1 MSLLRLIPE
10 LPLLRRELI
19 ELSNRRRT
27 YIIRFFGAI
36 IILSIV
42 MVQYFRVM
50 QIISQTANPG
60 GGWVANKF
68 NGSGGV
74 IFSALVPMLF
84 HSVQLLMPAL
94 ICGAVTIEKERNT
107 LGTLFV
113 TRLSPMTIILEK
125 LASRLVPMLT
135 FLLLTF
141 PVLAFVYSLGG
152 VDTTV
157 LLSTLWLLLC
167 ECVFYA
173 SIGLLCSSW
182 FSTTASAFICSY
194 IVVGMI
200 VMFTQIL
207 GFGYWYPV
215 VTPFSVWNFAFG
227 GMNEYGVYESNR
239 GWLQQMLFEAL
250 RESSA
255 AAGGQLMT
263 RVMLLISMSVPSL
276 MASGFFVLL
285 ARFFLIRRAFVSSS
299 SVLLRVF
306 KRVDTFFTK
315 LNDNTTGGIVLV
327 KDYDSL
333 PAFDPVA
340 WRERSKK
347 SLGKARYLF
356 RVLIVLEG
364 PVLFI
369 CLFTATLSSTTEFD
383 GLRVLLFLM
392 WAIAAM
398 ILSMKAATM
407 ISSERTRETLEALLS
422 TPMSSREIIG
432 QKVAGLH
439 RLMFVLSIPIL
450 TLHLTLALM
459 NFDIVRA
466 LLSLSFNTL
475 VTVLFYGTMV
485 AATTYTSMHIVVW
498 ISALMG
504 LRSPTQARSVM
515 AAITVLG
522 IWVAGSAFLLTPG
535 GPGYNFGMAALS
547 PYFGIE
553 EASVFDNALSR
564 MGIGTDSKRIV
575 EQQERIDRMTATLS
589 AVYCLMRP
597 DGSVWANE
605 SILASNGR
613 TKSYEGMPFYA
624 FAEFR
629 STAVLVSVA
638 VLLWHVLMMLFFRNL
653 TLKLAPRLLQRLDDG
668 VRVNTP
674 QHDKSAATL
683 ASEGAI

>member
-27 YIIRFFGAI
+27 YIVRFFGAI

-42 MVQYFRVM
+42 MIQYFDVM
-50 QIISQTANPG
+50 QAISATVNPG
-60 GGWVANKF
+60 GGWIANKF
-68 NGSGGV
+68 NGSGGI

-200 VMFTQIL
+200 VMFSQVL
-207 GFGYWYPV
+207 GLGYRYPV
-215 VTPFSVWNFAFG
+215 VTPFDVWNFAFG
-227 GMNEYGVYESNR
+227 GREDYNIFMNDR
-239 GWLQQMLFEAL
+239 GSLRELLVNAL

-255 AAGGQLMT
+255 ATGGPLAA
-263 RVMLLISMSVPSL
+263 RVLLLISMSVPSL

-306 KRVDTFFTK
+306 KRVDAFFTK
-315 LNDNTTGGIVLV
+315 LNDNTTGGIVLI

-333 PAFDPVA
+333 PMFDPVA
-340 WRERSKK
+340 WRERSRK

-369 CLFTATLSSTTEFD
+369 CLATATFSMTSDFD

-422 TPMSSREIIG
+422 TPMTSREIIS
-432 QKVAGLH
+432 QKAAGLH
-439 RLMFVLSIPIL
+439 RLMIVLSIPIL
-450 TLHLTLALM
+450 TIHLTLALM
-459 NFDIVRA
+459 HFDIVQIIRS
-466 LLSLSFNTL
+466 LSLNVL
-475 VTVLFYGTMV
+475 GIILFYGIMV
-485 AATTYTSMHIVVW
+485 AATTYTSMHLIVW
-498 ISALMG
+498 LSALMG

-515 AAITVLG
+515 AAITALG
-522 IWVAGSAFLLTPG
+522 VWVAGSAYLLTPG
-535 GPGYNFGMAALS
+535 EFGYSFGVSTLS
-547 PYFGIE
+547 SFFGIHDRGFSE
-553 EASVFDNALSR
+553 SFTFMNNAPR
-564 MGIGTDSKRIV
+564 DQI
-575 EQQERIDRMTATLS
+575 EQQERIERLMATIS
-589 AVYCLMRP
+589 AISCLMRP
-597 DGSVWANE
+597 EGSIWANE
-605 SILASNGR
+605 SILASNSLAGISK
-613 TKSYEGMPFYA
+613 TAPFYA
-624 FAEFR
+624 FSKVR
-629 STAVLVSVA
+629 STAVIVSLI
-638 VLLWHVLMMLFFRNL
+638 VLTWHILMMLFFRTL
-653 TLKLAPRLLQRLDDG
+653 TLKLAPRLLQRLDEHIP
-668 VRVNTP
+668 RNSP
-674 QHDKSAATL
+674 PPEKYSAML
-683 ASEGAI
+683 LSEGAL

>member
-27 YIIRFFGAI
+27 YIVRFLGAI

-42 MVQYFRVM
+42 MLQYFDAM
-50 QIISQTANPG
+50 QAISSTANPG
-60 GGWVANKF
+60 GGWIANKF
-68 NGSGGV
+68 NGSGGI

-200 VMFTQIL
+200 VMFSQVL
-207 GFGYWYPV
+207 GFGYQYPV
-215 VTPFSVWNFAFG
+215 VTPFDVWNFAFG
-227 GMNEYGVYESNR
+227 GMNEYNIYRSNR
-239 GWLQQMLFEAL
+239 GWLRQMLFDAL
-250 RESSA
+250 QESSA
-255 AAGGQLMT
+255 ASGGQLMA
-263 RVMLLISMSVPSL
+263 RVALLMSMSVPSL
-276 MASGFFVLL
+276 MASGFFVLM
-285 ARFFLIRRAFVSSS
+285 ARFFLIRRAFASSS

-327 KDYDSL
+327 ADYDSL
-333 PAFDPVA
+333 PIFDPVA

-369 CLFTATLSSTTEFD
+369 CLATATMSADFD
-383 GLRVLLFLM
+383 GLRWLLFLM
-392 WAIAAM
+392 WAITAM

-422 TPMSSREIIG
+422 TPMTSREIIS
-432 QKVAGLH
+432 QKVAGLR
-439 RLMFVLSIPIL
+439 RLMIVLSIPIM
-450 TLHLTLALM
+450 TIHLTLLLM
-459 NFDIVRA
+459 HFDVVQII
-466 LLSLSFNTL
+466 LSLSLQTL
-475 VTVLFYGTMV
+475 GTILFYGIMV
-485 AATTYTSMHIVVW
+485 AATTYTSMHLIVW
-498 ISALMG
+498 LSALMG

-522 IWVAGSAFLLTPG
+522 VWVAGSASLLTPG
-535 GPGYNFGMAALS
+535 EIIYSLGFEILS
-547 PYFGIE
+547 PWFGVAGQSYYENRSYSMADVDLQEKIE
-553 EASVFDNALSR
+553 RLEAV
-564 MGIGTDSKRIV
+564 M
-575 EQQERIDRMTATLS
+575 S
-589 AVYCLMRP
+589 AVSCLLRP
-597 DGSVWANE
+597 DGSIWANE
-605 SILASNGR
+605 SILASNNLSGV
-613 TKSYEGMPFYA
+613 SEQLPFYA
-624 FAEFR
+624 FSKLR
-629 STAVLVSVA
+629 STAVVASLLV
-638 VLLWHVLMMLFFRNL
+638 LGWHILMMFFFRGL
-653 TLKLAPRLLQRLDDG
+653 TLKLGPRLLQRLDEG
-668 VRVNTP
+668 IP
-674 QHDKSAATL
+674 MSAQL
-683 ASEGAI
+683 AEKLAAPLRSERAL

>member
-27 YIIRFFGAI
+27 YIVRFLGAI
-36 IILSIV
+36 AILSIV
-42 MVQYFRVM
+42 MMQYFRVM
-50 QIISQTANPG
+50 QAISQSANPG
-60 GGWVANKF
+60 GGWIANKF
-68 NGSGGV
+68 SGSGGV

-194 IVVGMI
+194 IVVGLI
-200 VMFTQIL
+200 VMTSRVL
-207 GFGYWYPV
+207 GFGHYVPV
-215 VTPFSVWNFAFG
+215 FTPFDVWGFAFG
-227 GMNEYGVYESNR
+227 QMNDFNVFMSNR
-239 GWLQQMLFEAL
+239 GWLRTILFDAVQ
-250 RESSA
+250 RTSP
-255 AAGGQLMT
+255 AAGGH
-263 RVMLLISMSVPSL
+263 LLARIALVIAMSLPSL
-276 MASGFFVLL
+276 MASAFFVLL

-315 LNDNTTGGIVLV
+315 LNDTTTGGIVLIR
-327 KDYDSL
+327 DHDSL
-333 PAFDPVA
+333 PTFDPVA

-369 CLFTATLSSTTEFD
+369 CLATATFSVTADFD
-383 GLRVLLFLM
+383 GLRVLMFLM
-392 WAIAAM
+392 WAITAM

-422 TPMSSREIIG
+422 TPMTSREIIC
-432 QKVAGLH
+432 QKTAGLH
-439 RLMFVLSIPIL
+439 RLMIVLSIPIL
-450 TLHLTLALM
+450 TIHLTLLLM
-459 NFDIVRA
+459 NFDIVQS
-466 LLSLSFNTL
+466 LLSLSVNTL
-475 VTVLFYGTMV
+475 GTMLFYGTMV
-485 AATTYTSMHIVVW
+485 TATTYVTMHLIVW
-498 ISALMG
+498 LSALMG
-504 LRSPTQARSVM
+504 LRSSTQARSVM
-515 AAITVLG
+515 SAIAVLG
-522 IWVAGSAFLLTPG
+522 VWVAFSVFLLTPG
-535 GPGYNFGMAALS
+535 GIGYNAGFRVLG
-547 PYFGIE
+547 PYFGIADHA
-553 EASVFDNALSR
+553 ASWSYHYDISR
-564 MGIGTDSKRIV
+564 YNQR
-575 EQQERIDRMTATLS
+575 EHFENQEKIDRMAATLS
-589 AVYCLMRP
+589 AITCLMRP
-597 DGSVWANE
+597 DGSIWANE

-613 TKSYEGMPFYA
+613 TKNYQGMPFYD
-624 FAEFR
+624 FSRFR
-629 STAVLVSVA
+629 STAVIVSLM
-638 VLLWHVLMMLFFRNL
+638 VLAWHVLMMLFFRKL
-653 TLKLAPRLLQRLDDG
+653 TLMLAPRLLQRHDESTAKPSPLTDG
-668 VRVNTP
+668 EAGAP
-674 QHDKSAATL
+674 IL
-683 ASEGAI
+683 EGAT

>member
-1 MSLLRLIPE
+1 MSLLRWIPE

-27 YIIRFFGAI
+27 YIVRFLGAI

-50 QIISQTANPG
+50 QIISQTPTPG
-60 GGWVANKF
+60 GGWIANKF

-152 VDTTV
+152 VDTTI

-194 IVVGMI
+194 IVVGLI
-200 VMFTQIL
+200 AMFTQIL
-207 GFGYWYPV
+207 GFGYRYPV
-215 VTPFSVWNFAFG
+215 ATPFSVWSFAFG
-227 GMNEYGVYESNR
+227 GREDYNIFMNNR
-239 GWLQQMLFEAL
+239 GAL
-250 RESSA
+250 REFLVNALQESSA
-255 AAGGQLMT
+255 ASGGQLMT

-276 MASGFFVLL
+276 LASGFFVLM

-340 WRERSKK
+340 WRERSRK

-369 CLFTATLSSTTEFD
+369 CLAAATFSMSADFD
-383 GLRVLLFLM
+383 GLRLLLFLM
-392 WAIAAM
+392 WAITAM

-422 TPMSSREIIG
+422 TPMSSREIIS

-439 RLMFVLSIPIL
+439 RLMIVLSIPIL
-450 TLHLTLALM
+450 TIHLTLALM
-459 NFDIVRA
+459 HFDLVQIIRN
-466 LLSLSFNTL
+466 LSLSTL
-475 VTVLFYGTMV
+475 GTILFYGVMV
-485 AATTYTSMHIVVW
+485 TATTYTSMHLVVW
-498 ISALMG
+498 LSALMG

-515 AAITVLG
+515 SAISVLG
-522 IWVAGSAFLLTPG
+522 VWLAGSAYLLTPG
-535 GPGYNFGMAALS
+535 EFGYSFGVS
-547 PYFGIE
+547 
-553 EASVFDNALSR
+553 
-564 MGIGTDSKRIV
+564 
-575 EQQERIDRMTATLS
+575 TLS
-589 AVYCLMRP
+589 QFFGVEGSLSDDRFGYTTAEPLNTTEAGERQEKMERLMATISSVSCLMRP
-597 DGSVWANE
+597 DGSIWANE
-605 SILASNGR
+605 SILASNSLAGISK
-613 TKSYEGMPFYA
+613 TAPFYA
-624 FAEFR
+624 FSRLR
-629 STAVLVSVA
+629 STAVLVSVL
-638 VLLWHVLMMLFFRNL
+638 VLFWHILMMLGFRQL

-668 VRVNTP
+668 VAVSLP
-674 QHDKSAATL
+674 QPDKSATTL

>member
-27 YIIRFFGAI
+27 YIVRFVGAI

-50 QIISQTANPG
+50 QIISQAANPG

-200 VMFTQIL
+200 VMFTQVL
-207 GFGYWYPV
+207 GLGYQYPV
-215 VTPFSVWNFAFG
+215 VTPFDVWNFAFG
-227 GMNEYGVYESNR
+227 GMNDYRVYMSNR
-239 GWLQQMLFEAL
+239 GWLQQMLFDAL

-255 AAGGQLMT
+255 AAGGLLMT

-276 MASGFFVLL
+276 MASGFFVLM

-299 SVLLRVF
+299 SVLLRIF

-315 LNDNTTGGIVLV
+315 LNDNTTGGVVLI

-333 PAFDPVA
+333 PLFDPVA

-369 CLFTATLSSTTEFD
+369 CLATANFSMSADFD
-383 GLRVLLFLM
+383 GLRVLLLLM

-422 TPMSSREIIG
+422 TPMSSREIIS

-439 RLMFVLSIPIL
+439 RLMIVLSIPIL
-450 TLHLTLALM
+450 TIHLTLALM
-459 NFDIVRA
+459 HFDIVQIIRN
-466 LLSLSFNTL
+466 LSLSTFGTM
-475 VTVLFYGTMV
+475 LFYGTIV
-485 AATTYTSMHIVVW
+485 TATTYTSMHLVVW
-498 ISALMG
+498 LSALMG

-515 AAITVLG
+515 SAITVLG
-522 IWVAGSAFLLTPG
+522 MWLAASAYLLTPG
-535 GPGYNFGMAALS
+535 GPGYNFGMATMS
-547 PYFGIE
+547 SFFGIE
-553 EASVFDNALSR
+553 EASVFDHVLYT
-564 MGIGTDSKRIV
+564 MGIGNDSRRIL
-575 EQQERIDRMTATLS
+575 EQQEKIERLMATIS
-589 AVYCLMRP
+589 SVSCLIRP
-597 DGSVWANE
+597 DGSIWANE
-605 SILASNGR
+605 SILASSSLAGISK
-613 TKSYEGMPFYA
+613 TSPFYA
-624 FAEFR
+624 FSR
-629 STAVLVSVA
+629 DCDRQPS
-638 VLLWHVLMMLFFRNL
+638 LFQCSFWR
-653 TLKLAPRLLQRLDDG
+653 G
-668 VRVNTP
+668 I
-674 QHDKSAATL
+674 S
-683 ASEGAI
+683 

>member
-27 YIIRFFGAI
+27 YIVRFVGAI
-36 IILSIV
+36 IILTIV

-50 QIISQTANPG
+50 QIISQTANSG

-194 IVVGMI
+194 IVVGLI
-200 VMFTQIL
+200 VMFSQVL
-207 GFGYWYPV
+207 GFGYRYPV
-215 VTPFSVWNFAFG
+215 VTPFDVWNFAFG
-227 GMNEYGVYESNR
+227 GREDYNIFINDR
-239 GWLQQMLFEAL
+239 GTLRELLVNALQ
-250 RESSA
+250 ESSA
-255 AAGGQLMT
+255 AAGGLLAA
-263 RVMLLISMSVPSL
+263 RVLLLISMSVPSL

-299 SVLLRVF
+299 SVLLRIF
-306 KRVDTFFTK
+306 KRVDTFFAK
-315 LNDNTTGGIVLV
+315 LNDSTTGGVVLV

-340 WRERSKK
+340 WRERSRK

-364 PVLFI
+364 PVLFV
-369 CLFTATLSSTTEFD
+369 CLATATMSADFD
-383 GLRVLLFLM
+383 GLRVILFLM
-392 WAIAAM
+392 WAITAM

-422 TPMSSREIIG
+422 TPMSSRDIIS

-439 RLMFVLSIPIL
+439 RLMIVLSIPIL
-450 TLHLTLALM
+450 TIHLTLLLM
-459 NFDIVRA
+459 HFDIVQIVRS
-466 LLSLSFNTL
+466 LSLSTMG
-475 VTVLFYGTMV
+475 TILFYAIMV
-485 AATTYTSMHIVVW
+485 TTTTYTSMHLVVW
-498 ISALMG
+498 LSALMG

-522 IWVAGSAFLLTPG
+522 VWVAGSAYLLTPG
-535 GPGYNFGMAALS
+535 EFGYGFGVSTLS
-547 PYFGIE
+547 SFFGIQDQGFSE
-553 EASVFDNALSR
+553 NFSLSR
-564 MGIGTDSKRIV
+564 QGQAPGDQV
-575 EQQERIDRMTATLS
+575 ERREKIERLMATIS
-589 AVYCLMRP
+589 SVSCLLRP
-597 DGSVWANE
+597 DGSIWANE
-605 SILASNGR
+605 SILASNTLAGVSR
-613 TKSYEGMPFYA
+613 TAPFYA
-624 FAEFR
+624 FSKLR
-629 STAVLVSVA
+629 STAVLVSLL
-638 VLLWHVLMMLFFRNL
+638 VLAWHIVMMLLFRAL
-653 TLKLAPRLLQRLDDG
+653 TLRLAPRLLQRLDDG
-668 VRVNTP
+668 QLSQSPRVNV
-674 QHDKSAATL
+674 SSATL
-683 ASEGAI
+683 ASEGAT

>member
-1 MSLLRLIPE
+1 
-10 LPLLRRELI
+10 
-19 ELSNRRRT
+19 
-27 YIIRFFGAI
+27 
-36 IILSIV
+36 
-42 MVQYFRVM
+42 
-50 QIISQTANPG
+50 
-60 GGWVANKF
+60 
-68 NGSGGV
+68 
-74 IFSALVPMLF
+74 
-84 HSVQLLMPAL
+84 
-94 ICGAVTIEKERNT
+94 
-107 LGTLFV
+107 
-113 TRLSPMTIILEK
+113 MTIILEK

-200 VMFTQIL
+200 IMFSQIL
-207 GFGYWYPV
+207 GLGYRYPV
-215 VTPFSVWNFAFG
+215 VTPFDVWNFAFG
-227 GMNEYGVYESNR
+227 RMNEYNVYMSNR

-250 RESSA
+250 RETSA
-255 AAGGQLMT
+255 AAGGLLMT

-276 MASGFFVLL
+276 LASGFFVLL

-315 LNDNTTGGIVLV
+315 LNDNTTGGVVLI

-369 CLFTATLSSTTEFD
+369 CLATAEFSQSVDFD
-383 GLRVLLFLM
+383 GLRVLLLLM

-422 TPMSSREIIG
+422 TPMSSQEIIS
-432 QKVAGLH
+432 QKVAGLY
-439 RLMFVLSIPIL
+439 RLMIVLSIPIL
-450 TLHLTLALM
+450 TIHLTLALM
-459 NFDIVRA
+459 HFDIVQIVRS
-466 LLSLSFNTL
+466 LSLSTL
-475 VTVLFYGTMV
+475 GTILLYGVMVT
-485 AATTYTSMHIVVW
+485 ATTYTSMQLVVW
-498 ISALMG
+498 LSALMG

-522 IWVAGSAFLLTPG
+522 VWVAGSAFLLTPG
-535 GPGYNFGMAALS
+535 EFGYRFGVSGLS
-547 PYFGIE
+547 SFFGIE
-553 EASVFDNALSR
+553 SSLFDDNIRYATVTTLNSQEVIKRQEKIERLMATVSSVS
-564 MGIGTDSKRIV
+564 
-575 EQQERIDRMTATLS
+575 
-589 AVYCLMRP
+589 CLLRP
-597 DGSVWANE
+597 DGSIWANE
-605 SILASNGR
+605 SILASSSLAGVSK
-613 TKSYEGMPFYA
+613 TAPFYA
-624 FAEFR
+624 FSSLR
-629 STAVLVSVA
+629 STAVLVSVL
-638 VLLWHVLMMLFFRNL
+638 VLVWHILMMLFFRKL

-668 VRVNTP
+668 QASSILNV
-674 QHDKSAATL
+674 SSATL
-683 ASEGAI
+683 ASEGAL

>member
-1 MSLLRLIPE
+1 VSLLRLIPE

-27 YIIRFFGAI
+27 YIVRFIGAI

-42 MVQYFRVM
+42 MLQYFSVM
-50 QIISQTANPG
+50 QAISQSANPG
-60 GGWVANKF
+60 GGWIANRF

-74 IFSALVPMLF
+74 IFNALVPMLF

-173 SIGLLCSSW
+173 SIGLLFSSW

-207 GFGYWYPV
+207 GFGYFYPV
-215 VTPFSVWNFAFG
+215 LTPFDVWSFAFG
-227 GMNEYGVYESNR
+227 RMNEYNVYMANR

-250 RESSA
+250 RESSE
-255 AAGGQLMT
+255 AAGGPLMA

-315 LNDNTTGGIVLV
+315 LNDNTTGGVVLI

-333 PAFDPVA
+333 PLFDPVA

-364 PVLFI
+364 PVLFM
-369 CLFTATLSSTTEFD
+369 CLATANSGFVS
-383 GLRVLLFLM
+383 LRVPLFLM
-392 WAIAAM
+392 WAITAM

-422 TPMSSREIIG
+422 TPMSSGEIIS

-439 RLMFVLSIPIL
+439 RLMTVLSIPIL
-450 TLHLTLALM
+450 TIHLTLVLM
-459 NFDIVRA
+459 HFDIVQIIRN
-466 LLSLSFNTL
+466 LSLSALGTI
-475 VTVLFYGTMV
+475 LFYGTMAV
-485 AATTYTSMHIVVW
+485 TTTYVSMHLIVW
-498 ISALMG
+498 LSALMG
-504 LRSPTQARSVM
+504 LRSTTQARSVM

-522 IWVAGSAFLLTPG
+522 VWLASSAYLLTPG
-535 GPGYNFGMAALS
+535 EFGYRLGMSTLS
-547 PYFGIE
+547 PFFGIQDQGFSE
-553 EASVFDNALSR
+553 NFSFPGQGQNPRDV
-564 MGIGTDSKRIV
+564 V
-575 EQQERIDRMTATLS
+575 EQQEKIERLMAMLS
-589 AVYCLMRP
+589 AASCLMRP
-597 DGSVWANE
+597 DGSIWANE
-605 SILASNGR
+605 SILASNNLSGI
-613 TKSYEGMPFYA
+613 SEQLPFYA
-624 FAEFR
+624 FSRLR
-629 STAVLVSVA
+629 STAIVVSLLVLG
-638 VLLWHVLMMLFFRNL
+638 WHILMMLFFRGL

-668 VRVNTP
+668 IP
-674 QHDKSAATL
+674 MSAPLAETLSATL
-683 ASEGAI
+683 VSEGAL

>member
-1 MSLLRLIPE
+1 
-10 LPLLRRELI
+10 
-19 ELSNRRRT
+19 
-27 YIIRFFGAI
+27 
-36 IILSIV
+36 
-42 MVQYFRVM
+42 
-50 QIISQTANPG
+50 
-60 GGWVANKF
+60 
-68 NGSGGV
+68 
-74 IFSALVPMLF
+74 
-84 HSVQLLMPAL
+84 
-94 ICGAVTIEKERNT
+94 
-107 LGTLFV
+107 
-113 TRLSPMTIILEK
+113 MTIILEK

-200 VMFTQIL
+200 VMFTQIM
-207 GFGYWYPV
+207 GFGYLYPV
-215 VTPFSVWNFAFG
+215 VTPFDVWNFAFG
-227 GMNEYGVYESNR
+227 GMNEYNVFMSNR
-239 GWLQQMLFEAL
+239 GWLHQMLFEAL

-263 RVMLLISMSVPSL
+263 RVLLLISMSVPSL

-315 LNDNTTGGIVLV
+315 LNDNTTGGVVLI

-369 CLFTATLSSTTEFD
+369 CLATATFSMSADFD

-392 WAIAAM
+392 WAITVM

-422 TPMSSREIIG
+422 TPISSREIIS

-439 RLMFVLSIPIL
+439 RLMIVLSIPIL
-450 TLHLTLALM
+450 TIHLTLLLM
-459 NFDIVRA
+459 HFDIVQIVRS
-466 LLSLSFNTL
+466 LSLNTL
-475 VTVLFYGTMV
+475 GTILFYAIMVTV
-485 AATTYTSMHIVVW
+485 TTYTSMHLVVW
-498 ISALMG
+498 LSALMG

-522 IWVAGSAFLLTPG
+522 VWVAGSAFLLTPG
-535 GPGYNFGMAALS
+535 EFGYSFGLSTLS
-547 PYFGIE
+547 PLFGIQDQGFSE
-553 EASVFDNALSR
+553 NFILPGQGWDPRDE
-564 MGIGTDSKRIV
+564 I
-575 EQQERIDRMTATLS
+575 EQQAKIERLMATMS
-589 AVYCLMRP
+589 SVCCLMRP
-597 DGSVWANE
+597 DGSIWANE
-605 SILASNGR
+605 SILASNNLAGISK
-613 TKSYEGMPFYA
+613 TAPFYA
-624 FAEFR
+624 FSKLR
-629 STAVLVSVA
+629 STAAIVSLTVLSG
-638 VLLWHVLMMLFFRNL
+638 HILMMLCFRGL
-653 TLKLAPRLLQRLDDG
+653 TLTLAPRLLQRLDDG
-668 VRVNTP
+668 IPMNSP
-674 QHDKSAATL
+674 LIEKPSATL
-683 ASEGAI
+683 ISEGAM

>member
-27 YIIRFFGAI
+27 YIVRFVGAI

-42 MVQYFRVM
+42 MVQYFRAM
-50 QIISQTANPG
+50 EIISQATNPG

-68 NGSGGV
+68 NGSGRE

-200 VMFTQIL
+200 VMFTQVL
-207 GFGYWYPV
+207 GLGYQYPV
-215 VTPFSVWNFAFG
+215 VTPFDVWNFAFG
-227 GMNEYGVYESNR
+227 GMNDYRVYMSNR
-239 GWLQQMLFEAL
+239 GWLQQMLFDAL

-255 AAGGQLMT
+255 AAGGLLMT

-276 MASGFFVLL
+276 MASGFFVLM

-299 SVLLRVF
+299 SVLLRIF

-315 LNDNTTGGIVLV
+315 LNDNTTGGVVLI

-333 PAFDPVA
+333 PLFDPVA

-369 CLFTATLSSTTEFD
+369 CLATANFSMSADFD
-383 GLRVLLFLM
+383 GLRVLLLLM

-422 TPMSSREIIG
+422 TPMSSREIIS

-439 RLMFVLSIPIL
+439 RLMIVLSIPIL
-450 TLHLTLALM
+450 TIHLTLALM
-459 NFDIVRA
+459 HFDIVQIIRN
-466 LLSLSFNTL
+466 LSLSTFGTM
-475 VTVLFYGTMV
+475 LFYGTIV
-485 AATTYTSMHIVVW
+485 TATTYTSMHLVVW
-498 ISALMG
+498 LSALMG

-515 AAITVLG
+515 SAITVLG
-522 IWVAGSAFLLTPG
+522 MWLAASAYLLTPG
-535 GPGYNFGMAALS
+535 GPGYNFGMATMS
-547 PYFGIE
+547 SFFGIE
-553 EASVFDNALSR
+553 EASVFDNVLYT
-564 MGIGTDSKRIV
+564 MGIGNDSRRIL
-575 EQQERIDRMTATLS
+575 EQQEKIERLMATIS
-589 AVYCLMRP
+589 SVSCLIRP
-597 DGSVWANE
+597 DGSIWANE
-605 SILASNGR
+605 SILASSSLAGISK
-613 TKSYEGMPFYA
+613 TAPFYA
-624 FAEFR
+624 FSRFR
-629 STAVLVSVA
+629 STAVLVA
-638 VLLWHVLMMLFFRNL
+638 VLVLAWHILMMLFFRKL

-668 VRVNTP
+668 VSVSILQP
-674 QHDKSAATL
+674 DKSVATL

>member
-27 YIIRFFGAI
+27 YIVRFFGAI

-42 MVQYFRVM
+42 MVQYFRAM
-50 QIISQTANPG
+50 QNISESTNPG

-68 NGSGGV
+68 NGSGEV

-194 IVVGMI
+194 VVVGLI
-200 VMFTQIL
+200 VMFSQVL
-207 GFGYWYPV
+207 GLGYRYAF
-215 VTPFSVWNFAFG
+215 VTPFDVWNFAFG
-227 GMNEYGVYESNR
+227 GRDDYNIYMSDR
-239 GWLQQMLFEAL
+239 GSLRQFLVNAL
-250 RESSA
+250 RESSVA
-255 AAGGQLMT
+255 EGGLLAT
-263 RVMLLISMSVPSL
+263 RVMLLILMSVPSL
-276 MASGFFVLL
+276 MASGFFVLM

-299 SVLLRVF
+299 SVLLRIF

-315 LNDNTTGGIVLV
+315 LNDNTTGGIVLI
-327 KDYDSL
+327 KDHDSL

-369 CLFTATLSSTTEFD
+369 CLATAEFSQSVDFD

-392 WAIAAM
+392 WSIAAM
-398 ILSMKAATM
+398 ILSMKAATL

-422 TPMSSREIIG
+422 TPMSSREIIS

-439 RLMFVLSIPIL
+439 RLMIVLSIPIL
-450 TLHLTLALM
+450 TIHLTLALM
-459 NFDIVRA
+459 HFDIVQIIRN
-466 LLSLSFNTL
+466 LSLNTFG
-475 VTVLFYGTMV
+475 TILFYGAMAT
-485 AATTYTSMHIVVW
+485 ATTYTLMHLVVW
-498 ISALMG
+498 LSALMG

-515 AAITVLG
+515 SAITVLG
-522 IWVAGSAFLLTPG
+522 VWLAVSAYLLTPG
-535 GPGYNFGMAALS
+535 EFGYRFGVSTMS
-547 PYFGIE
+547 SFFGIKG
-553 EASVFDNALSR
+553 SLFDDNVSFATAAQFNS
-564 MGIGTDSKRIV
+564 GEVVKRQEKV
-575 EQQERIDRMTATLS
+575 ERLLATTS
-589 AVYCLMRP
+589 AVSCLMRP

-605 SILASNGR
+605 SILASNSLAGVSR
-613 TKSYEGMPFYA
+613 TAPFYA
-624 FAEFR
+624 FSRLR
-629 STAVLVSVA
+629 STAVLVSVL
-638 VLLWHVLMMLFFRNL
+638 VLVWHILMMLFVRKL
-653 TLKLAPRLLQRLDDG
+653 TLKLAPRLLQRLDNGLPGRSSVLD
-668 VRVNTP
+668 VSSV
-674 QHDKSAATL
+674 TL
-683 ASEGAI
+683 SSEGAL

>member
-27 YIIRFFGAI
+27 YVVRFAGAI

-42 MVQYFRVM
+42 MVQYFLVM
-50 QIISQTANPG
+50 QGISQTQNPG
-60 GGWVANKF
+60 GGWIANKF

-74 IFSALVPMLF
+74 IFNALVPMLF

-200 VMFTQIL
+200 VMFSQVL
-207 GFGYWYPV
+207 GFGYRYAV
-215 VTPFSVWNFAFG
+215 VTPFDVWNFAFG
-227 GMNEYGVYESNR
+227 GRDDYNIFMSDR
-239 GWLQQMLFEAL
+239 GTLRELLVNAL
-250 RESSA
+250 RDSSA
-255 AAGGQLMT
+255 AAGAQLMT

-306 KRVDTFFTK
+306 KRVDTFFTN
-315 LNDNTTGGIVLV
+315 LNDNTTGGVVLI

-333 PAFDPVA
+333 PLFDPVA

-369 CLFTATLSSTTEFD
+369 CLATAQSAATAEFD
-383 GLRVLLFLM
+383 SLRVLLFLM

-398 ILSMKAATM
+398 ILSMKASTM

-422 TPMSSREIIG
+422 TPMSSQEIIS

-439 RLMFVLSIPIL
+439 RLMIVLSIPIL
-450 TLHLTLALM
+450 TIHLTLALM
-459 NFDIVRA
+459 DFDIVQIIRS
-466 LLSLSFNTL
+466 LSLNTFG
-475 VTVLFYGTMV
+475 TILFYGIMV
-485 AATTYTSMHIVVW
+485 AATTYTSMHLVVW
-498 ISALMG
+498 LSALMG

-522 IWVAGSAFLLTPG
+522 VWVAGSAYLLTPG
-535 GPGYNFGMAALS
+535 EFGYSFGVSTLS
-547 PYFGIE
+547 SFFGISDQIFSE
-553 EASVFDNALSR
+553 NFVLPSYGRDPDDE
-564 MGIGTDSKRIV
+564 I
-575 EQQERIDRMTATLS
+575 EQQEKIERLMATIS
-589 AVYCLMRP
+589 SVCCLMRP
-597 DGSVWANE
+597 DGSIWANE
-605 SILASNGR
+605 SILASNSLAGISK
-613 TKSYEGMPFYA
+613 TAPFYA
-624 FAEFR
+624 FSRLR
-629 STAVLVSVA
+629 STAVLVSVL
-638 VLLWHVLMMLFFRNL
+638 VLAWHILMMLFFRKL
-653 TLKLAPRLLQRLDDG
+653 TLKLAPRLLQRFDDEQPG
-668 VRVNTP
+668 RSPKVNF
-674 QHDKSAATL
+674 SMATL
-683 ASEGAI
+683 ASEGAT

>member
-1 MSLLRLIPE
+1 VSLLRLIPE

-27 YIIRFFGAI
+27 YIVRFVGAI

-94 ICGAVTIEKERNT
+94 TCGAVTIEKERNT

-194 IVVGMI
+194 IVVGII
-200 VMFTQIL
+200 VMFSQVL
-207 GFGYWYPV
+207 GLGYRYPV
-215 VTPFSVWNFAFG
+215 VTPFDVWNFAFG
-227 GMNEYGVYESNR
+227 GMNDYRVYMSNR

-255 AAGGQLMT
+255 AEGGLLMT

-306 KRVDTFFTK
+306 KRVDTFFSR
-315 LNDNTTGGIVLV
+315 LNDNTTGGVVLI

-333 PAFDPVA
+333 PLFDPVA

-369 CLFTATLSSTTEFD
+369 CLAAADPSATAEHD

-398 ILSMKAATM
+398 ILSMKASTM

-422 TPMSSREIIG
+422 TPMSSREIIS
-432 QKVAGLH
+432 QKAAGLH
-439 RLMFVLSIPIL
+439 RLMIVLSIPIL
-450 TLHLTLALM
+450 TIHLTLALM
-459 NFDIVRA
+459 NFDIVQIIRS
-466 LLSLSFNTL
+466 LSLSTL
-475 VTVLFYGTMV
+475 GTSLLYGIMVT
-485 AATTYTSMHIVVW
+485 ATTYTSMSLVVW
-498 ISALMG
+498 LSALMG

-515 AAITVLG
+515 SAITVLG
-522 IWVAGSAFLLTPG
+522 LWLASSAYLLTPG
-535 GPGYNFGMAALS
+535 GPGYNFGMATMS
-547 PYFGIE
+547 SFFGIE
-553 EASVFDNALSR
+553 EASGFDNVLYTMGMGNDSR
-564 MGIGTDSKRIV
+564 RIL
-575 EQQERIDRMTATLS
+575 EQQEKIERLMATIS
-589 AVYCLMRP
+589 SVSCLIRP
-597 DGSVWANE
+597 DGSIWANE
-605 SILASNGR
+605 SILASNSLAGISK
-613 TKSYEGMPFYA
+613 TAPFYA
-624 FAEFR
+624 FSRFR
-629 STAVLVSVA
+629 PTAVLVA
-638 VLLWHVLMMLFFRNL
+638 VLVLAWHIVMMLLFREL

-668 VRVNTP
+668 VSVSISQP
-674 QHDKSAATL
+674 DKSVATL
-683 ASEGAI
+683 ASEGVI

>member
-27 YIIRFFGAI
+27 YIVRFVGAI
-36 IILSIV
+36 IILTIV

-194 IVVGMI
+194 IVVGLI
-200 VMFTQIL
+200 VMFSQVL
-207 GFGYWYPV
+207 GFGYRYPV
-215 VTPFSVWNFAFG
+215 VTPFDVWNFAFG
-227 GMNEYGVYESNR
+227 GRNDYNIFMNDR
-239 GWLQQMLFEAL
+239 GTLRELLVNALQ
-250 RESSA
+250 ESSA
-255 AAGGQLMT
+255 AAGGLLAA
-263 RVMLLISMSVPSL
+263 RVLLLISMSVPSL

-306 KRVDTFFTK
+306 KRVDTFFTT

-369 CLFTATLSSTTEFD
+369 CLATATFSMSADFD

-422 TPMSSREIIG
+422 TPMSSGEIIS

-439 RLMFVLSIPIL
+439 RLMIVLSIPIL
-450 TLHLTLALM
+450 TIHLTLALM
-459 NFDIVRA
+459 HFDIVQIIRS
-466 LLSLSFNTL
+466 LSLSTL
-475 VTVLFYGTMV
+475 STILFYAIMV
-485 AATTYTSMHIVVW
+485 TATTYTSMHLVVW
-498 ISALMG
+498 LSALMG

-522 IWVAGSAFLLTPG
+522 MWVACSAYLLTPG
-535 GPGYNFGMAALS
+535 EFGYGFGVSTVS
-547 PYFGIE
+547 PFFGIQDQGFSE
-553 EASVFDNALSR
+553 NFILPGQGWDPRDEIERKEKIERLMATISSVS
-564 MGIGTDSKRIV
+564 
-575 EQQERIDRMTATLS
+575 
-589 AVYCLMRP
+589 CLLRP
-597 DGSVWANE
+597 DGSIWANE
-605 SILASNGR
+605 SILASNSLAGVSR
-613 TKSYEGMPFYA
+613 TAPFYA
-624 FAEFR
+624 FSKLR
-629 STAVLVSVA
+629 STAVLVSSL
-638 VLLWHVLMMLFFRNL
+638 VLAWHIVMMLFFRKL
-653 TLKLAPRLLQRLDDG
+653 TLRMAPRLLQRLDDG
-668 VRVNTP
+668 IPSSTP
-674 QHDKSAATL
+674 QPERSSTTL
-683 ASEGAI
+683 LTEGTT

>member
-27 YIIRFFGAI
+27 YIVRFFGAI

-50 QIISQTANPG
+50 QIISQAENPG

-68 NGSGGV
+68 NGSGGDV
-74 IFSALVPMLF
+74 FNALVPMLF

-113 TRLSPMTIILEK
+113 TRLSPMTIVLEK

-194 IVVGMI
+194 IVVGLI
-200 VMFTQIL
+200 VMFSQIL
-207 GFGYWYPV
+207 GFGYRYPV
-215 VTPFSVWNFAFG
+215 VTPFDVWNFAFG
-227 GMNEYGVYESNR
+227 GMNEYNVYMSNR
-239 GWLQQMLFEAL
+239 GWLQQILFEAL
-250 RESSA
+250 RDSSA
-255 AAGGQLMT
+255 AAGGLLMT

-299 SVLLRVF
+299 SVLLRIF

-315 LNDNTTGGIVLV
+315 LNDNTTGGVVLV

-364 PVLFI
+364 PVLFV
-369 CLFTATLSSTTEFD
+369 CLATARFSMTADFD
-383 GLRVLLFLM
+383 GLRVLMFLM
-392 WAIAAM
+392 WAITAM

-422 TPMSSREIIG
+422 TPMSSQEIIS

-439 RLMFVLSIPIL
+439 RLMIVLSIPIL
-450 TLHLTLALM
+450 TIHLTLALM
-459 NFDIVRA
+459 HFDIVQIVRS
-466 LLSLSFNTL
+466 LSLNTL
-475 VTVLFYGTMV
+475 GMILFYGIMV
-485 AATTYTSMHIVVW
+485 TATTYTSMHIIVW
-498 ISALMG
+498 LSALMG

-515 AAITVLG
+515 SAITVLG
-522 IWVAGSAFLLTPG
+522 LWIACSAYLLTPG
-535 GPGYNFGMAALS
+535 GPGYNLGVAILG
-547 PYFGIE
+547 PYFGVK
-553 EASVFDNALSR
+553 EASVFDNLLYTLGAGADSR
-564 MGIGTDSKRIV
+564 QII
-575 EQQERIDRMTATLS
+575 EQREKIERLMATTS
-589 AVYCLMRP
+589 SVCCLFRP
-597 DGSVWANE
+597 DGSIWANE
-605 SILASNGR
+605 SILAANNLSGVSK
-613 TKSYEGMPFYA
+613 TAPFFA
-624 FAEFR
+624 FSGLR
-629 STAVLVSVA
+629 STAVLVSVL
-638 VLLWHVLMMLFFRNL
+638 VLAWHVVMMLLFRKL
-653 TLKLAPRLLQRLDDG
+653 TLKLAPRLLQRLDGG
-668 VRVNTP
+668 VSVSISPPDNSR
-674 QHDKSAATL
+674 AAL

>member
-27 YIIRFFGAI
+27 YIVRFLGAI

-42 MVQYFRVM
+42 MMQYFRVM
-50 QIISQTANPG
+50 ETISQATNPA

-74 IFSALVPMLF
+74 IFNALVPMLF

-200 VMFTQIL
+200 VMFSQIL
-207 GFGYWYPV
+207 GLGYRYPV
-215 VTPFSVWNFAFG
+215 VTPFDVWNFSFG
-227 GMNEYGVYESNR
+227 GMNEYNVYMSNR
-239 GWLQQMLFEAL
+239 GWLQQVLFEAL

-255 AAGGQLMT
+255 AAGGLLMT
-263 RVMLLISMSVPSL
+263 RVMLLILMSVPSL
-276 MASGFFVLL
+276 LASAFFVLL

-315 LNDNTTGGIVLV
+315 LNDNTTGGIVLI

-333 PAFDPVA
+333 PLFDPVA

-364 PVLFI
+364 PVLFM
-369 CLFTATLSSTTEFD
+369 CLATATFSMAADFD

-422 TPMSSREIIG
+422 TPMSSREIIC

-439 RLMFVLSIPIL
+439 RLMIVLSIPIL

-459 NFDIVRA
+459 HFDIVQIVRS
-466 LLSLSFNTL
+466 LSLNALGTI
-475 VTVLFYGTMV
+475 LFYGIMV
-485 AATTYTSMHIVVW
+485 TVTTYTSMHLIVW
-498 ISALMG
+498 LSALMG
-504 LRSPTQARSVM
+504 LRSPTQARSVI
-515 AAITVLG
+515 AAIAVLG
-522 IWVAGSAFLLTPG
+522 VWVAGSAFLLTPG
-535 GPGYNFGMAALS
+535 EFGYSFGVSTLS
-547 PYFGIE
+547 SFFGIE
-553 EASVFDNALSR
+553 GSSLDDNFRGTSVMSQISR
-564 MGIGTDSKRIV
+564 ESV
-575 EQQERIDRMTATLS
+575 ERQENIERLMATIS
-589 AVYCLMRP
+589 AVSCLLRP
-597 DGSVWANE
+597 DGSIWANE
-605 SILASNGR
+605 SILASNSLAGISK
-613 TKSYEGMPFYA
+613 TAPFYA
-624 FAEFR
+624 FSRMR
-629 STAVLVSVA
+629 SMAVLVSVL
-638 VLLWHVLMMLFFRNL
+638 VLGWHILMMLLFRKL
-653 TLKLAPRLLQRLDDG
+653 TLRLAPRLLQRLDDG
-668 VRVNTP
+668 QPAGSPEVNLPT
-674 QHDKSAATL
+674 ATL
-683 ASEGAI
+683 ASEGTL

>member
-27 YIIRFFGAI
+27 YIVRFAGAI

-50 QIISQTANPG
+50 QVISQTANPG

-194 IVVGMI
+194 IVVGMV
-200 VMFTQIL
+200 VMFTQIM
-207 GFGYWYPV
+207 GFGYLYPV
-215 VTPFSVWNFAFG
+215 VTPFDVWNFSFG
-227 GMNEYGVYESNR
+227 GMNEYNVFMSNR
-239 GWLQQMLFEAL
+239 GWLHQMLFEAL

-263 RVMLLISMSVPSL
+263 RVLLLISMSVPSL

-315 LNDNTTGGIVLV
+315 LNDNTTGGVVLI

-369 CLFTATLSSTTEFD
+369 CLATATFSMSADFD

-392 WAIAAM
+392 WAITVM

-422 TPMSSREIIG
+422 TPMSSREIIS

-439 RLMFVLSIPIL
+439 RLMIVLSIPIL
-450 TLHLTLALM
+450 TIHLTLLLM
-459 NFDIVRA
+459 HFDIVQIVRS
-466 LLSLSFNTL
+466 LSLSTL
-475 VTVLFYGTMV
+475 GTILFYGAMV
-485 AATTYTSMHIVVW
+485 AATTYTSMHLVVW
-498 ISALMG
+498 LSALMG

-522 IWVAGSAFLLTPG
+522 VWVAGSAFLLTPG
-535 GPGYNFGMAALS
+535 EFGYSFGLSTLS
-547 PYFGIE
+547 PFFGIRDRGFSE
-553 EASVFDNALSR
+553 NFILRGQFQAPGDE
-564 MGIGTDSKRIV
+564 I
-575 EQQERIDRMTATLS
+575 EQQEKIERLMATMS
-589 AVYCLMRP
+589 SVCCLMRP
-597 DGSVWANE
+597 DGSIWANE
-605 SILASNGR
+605 SILASNNLAGISK
-613 TKSYEGMPFYA
+613 TAPFYA
-624 FAEFR
+624 FSKLR
-629 STAVLVSVA
+629 STAAIVSLIVLA
-638 VLLWHVLMMLFFRNL
+638 GHILMMLCFRGL
-653 TLKLAPRLLQRLDDG
+653 TLTLAPRLLQRLDDG
-668 VRVNTP
+668 IPMNSP
-674 QHDKSAATL
+674 LIEKPSATL
-683 ASEGAI
+683 ISEGAM